1 MSPEKR
7 DHVRRRLR
15 GERERAWIGAP
26 LARIAFVAVAV
37 SLIATWTTLAHQA
50 GASGRRL
57 ATHRSTPA
65 AAKAATGTCVNS
77 FDPSCGAFHWD
88 PKPDANQS
96 MTTSVSPA
104 SVSGFAGENVSFDAA
119 AVDPDAVIACHW
131 VLFGDEEVAL
141 IPPVMLRHQYGR
153 WTPPAKQR
161 GEFHLTYAHTYSK
174 PGTYHVQFGARSGN
188 GCESN
193 YNPYGEES
201 VATATVTIAAS

>member
-1 MSPEKR
+1 VSPEKR
-7 DHVRRRLR
+7 DHVRSRQR
-15 GERERAWIGAP
+15 GEQERAWIGAP

-50 GASGRRL
+50 GASGRHA
-57 ATHRSTPA
+57 ATQPS
-65 AAKAATGTCVNS
+65 AKTSAATGKCVNS

-88 PKPDANQS
+88 PKPDANQA
-96 MTTSVSPA
+96 MTISVTPA
-104 SVSGFAGENVSFDAA
+104 SLSGVAGRDVSFDAT

-131 VLFGDEEVAL
+131 VLFGDEQVAL
-141 IPPVMLRHQYGR
+141 IPPVMRRHQYGR

-161 GEFHLTYAHTYSK
+161 GEFHLTYMHAYSK

-201 VATATVTIAAS
+201 IATATVTIAAS